1 MRHRTITEFRLYCH
15 DCLPMDRKAVS
26 FLIVGLLA
34 GSLLTTAT
42 FAWLTRS
49 AAIGSEGA
57 DRLVL
62 KLAHSL
68 PPAAPVHRALERFAE
83 LVATKSDGKVEV
95 QIFPSGQLGTETES
109 IEQLQHGA
117 LAMVKTSAAA
127 LEGFVPEMAI
137 FGIPYVFH
145 SEDHFWRVIE
155 GPIGSKLL
163 TTGTAAGIHGL
174 CYYDAGARS
183 FYTVPRGVNAPAD
196 LAGLKIRTQRSATSI
211 AMINTLGGSAAAIPY
226 GEAYTAL
233 QQGMVDGAENNPP
246 SVYDSRHWEVAKFY
260 ALDEHARVPD
270 MLIISRPIWQKL
282 PVQVRAWLAEAA
294 QESVVYQRQIWTE
307 YVTECLEKLAAEGV
321 TITRPD
327 QSAFRAAVLPMY
339 ETYEG
344 TPMGRLIERV
354 QSVE

>member
-1 MRHRTITEFRLYCH
+1 
-15 DCLPMDRKAVS
+15 
-26 FLIVGLLA
+26 
-34 GSLLTTAT
+34 
-42 FAWLTRS
+42 
-49 AAIGSEGA
+49 
-57 DRLVL
+57 
-62 KLAHSL
+62 
-68 PPAAPVHRALERFAE
+68 
-83 LVATKSDGKVEV
+83 
-95 QIFPSGQLGTETES
+95 
-109 IEQLQHGA
+109 
-117 LAMVKTSAAA
+117 MVKTSAAA

-260 ALDEHARVPD
+260 APDEHARVPD